1 MASIKLM
8 LTFRPGFEA
17 RLTLTQ
23 EFLLFMSCVALDYS
37 ISKLK
42 DKQHK
47 QKTVLKSYNNEIKL
61 LANPG
66 LAKSGFEQPGPGY
79 EK

>member
-8 LTFRPGFEA
+8 LTFRAGFEA

-47 QKTVLKSYNNEIKL
+47 QKTSLRKYKTDIKIL
-61 LANPG
+61 PNPG
-66 LAKSGFEQPGPGY
+66 LA
-79 EK
+79 